1 MKHLAEFNIG
11 VLRYDWDDPR
21 LADFQNNLDRVY
33 KIAERSAG
41 YVWHLDPAQMEMAQ
55 LDPEGSIGGNPRAA
69 STLSVWKDAK
79 SLRDFTYNTVHKH
92 FYDRKSEWY
101 DPADQ
106 LWSGHR
112 LVMWWVEQDHRP
124 TVAEAVDRLNAL
136 ESHGQ
141 TDAAFSWDHLSS
153 AN

>member
-55 LDPEGSIGGNPRAA
+55 LDPEGPIGGNPRAA

-92 FYDRKSEWY
+92 FYDRKLEWY

-112 LVMWWVEQDHRP
+112 LVMWWVEKGHRP
-124 TVAEAVDRLNAL
+124 TVAEAADRLNAL

-141 TDAAFSWDHLSS
+141 TDAAFSWDHLSPTS
-153 AN
+153 